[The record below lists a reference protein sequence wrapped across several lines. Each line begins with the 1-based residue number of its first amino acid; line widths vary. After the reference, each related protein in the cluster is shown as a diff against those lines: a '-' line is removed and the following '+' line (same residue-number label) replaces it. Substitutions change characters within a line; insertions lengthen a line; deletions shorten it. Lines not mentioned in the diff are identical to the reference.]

1 MRTGAV
7 TDPRRLV
14 WIAPTPWDG
23 IPGTDRRIVAE
34 MTRYTPVLWVDPP
47 LSVITPARLS
57 GRVTGGILPSLSEPA
72 PGITRLTTV
81 ALPGLTRPG
90 VRVTTAPLLRA
101 QISWALRRLRVR
113 PSAVVSGYLEDV
125 LGRWG
130 PVVNALYCTDDHVA
144 GAALM
149 GLSADRLRSQ
159 ERRALARADVVAVVS
174 PTLAGHWSALGADPV
189 LIPNGCSDSDP
200 WPPGQAA
207 RTGLPRPVLGLVG
220 QLSERIDLDILTAL
234 SDAGFALL
242 LVGPQDPRWEPRRFA
257 ELTSRPGVQHTGR
270 VPAASVPAYLAA
282 IDVGI
287 TPYTGSDFNRASFP
301 LKTLEYLAAGRP
313 VVSTDLP
320 GARWLLDDLA
330 RAGLTMTGE
339 RPAEIMTLASTPGEF
354 VGAVRRMVPGP
365 GAEPEQEQARR
376 EQCRAFATRHSWARR
391 ADAMAAA
398 IGLTPAGAKPHPGPR
413 VPQSS

>member
-1 MRTGAV
+1 V
-7 TDPRRLV
+7 TDPRFLV

-23 IPGTDRRIVAE
+23 IPGTDLRMVTE
-34 MTRYTPVLWVDPP
+34 MTRHAPVLWVDPP
-47 LSVITPARLS
+47 LSVITPARLK
-57 GRVTGGILPSLSEPA
+57 GRVSGGIIPSLSEPA

-101 QISWALRRLRVR
+101 QISWALQRLRVR

-130 PVVNALYCTDDHVA
+130 PAVNVLYCTDDHVA
-144 GAALM
+144 GAGLM

-159 ERRALARADVVAVVS
+159 ERLALARADVVAVVS
-174 PTLAGHWSALGADPV
+174 PTLADHWSALGADPV

-200 WPPGQAA
+200 WPEGEAA

-242 LVGPQDPRWEPRRFA
+242 LVGPRDPRWEPRRFA
-257 ELTSRPGVQHTGR
+257 ELAGRPGVHYTGR

-287 TPYTGSDFNRASFP
+287 TPYTASNFNKASFP
-301 LKTLEYLAAGRP
+301 MKTLEYLAAGRP

-320 GARWLLDDLA
+320 GARWLLADLA
-330 RAGLTMTGE
+330 RADRAVTDE
-339 RPAEIMTLASTPGEF
+339 RPSEIMTLASTPAEF
-354 VGAVRRMVPGP
+354 VSAVRRMVPGP
-365 GAEPEQEQARR
+365 RGAQEQARR
-376 EQCRAFATRHSWARR
+376 ERCRAFAARHSWARR
-391 ADAMAAA
+391 ADALAAA
-398 IGLTPAGAKPHPGPR
+398 IGMTPAGAEPEPGQR
-413 VPQSS
+413 VPQSG